1 MPYILIFS
9 LSSFFMYLS
18 GVEKINNKYKWSR
31 YTCMIL
37 SVLTISIF
45 AGVRS
50 DTVGTD
56 MQLYGNNVFF
66 DSAKYSDFLT
76 YYKNTHGWFKVE
88 PIYMFLN
95 FVSSRI
101 VKSPAFF
108 YFLLSLII
116 NTCVY
121 ASIFKF
127 KEKLNT
133 TYAWISYLFI
143 YYGYTFNLLRQSLA
157 IGFILLAFAFL
168 YEKKYKWTGLFTL
181 IAWGSHFSS
190 IPMSILIL
198 CLYFGLK
205 KIRNKMK
212 ALVILIVLL
221 IILVITINPIV
232 GFLIKSNLLSDK
244 YAMYLTNFLGLG
256 FSFKSLLLKVPVIG
270 IFVYTYKH
278 LDKDVE
284 DYFFFLFI
292 FIFDFI
298 FYQLRIINV
307 TFSRMSLYMYIFQ
320 VLSVP
325 YLINF
330 IHSNI
335 PLNFS
340 LPKIRKTY
348 RIMLNDRLITQLYI
362 LYLVVVWF
370 YQVVGVGIN
379 DIYPYTSDILN
390 IR

>member
-1 MPYILIFS
+1 
-9 LSSFFMYLS
+9 
-18 GVEKINNKYKWSR
+18 
-31 YTCMIL
+31 
-37 SVLTISIF
+37 
-45 AGVRS
+45 
-50 DTVGTD
+50 
-56 MQLYGNNVFF
+56 
-66 DSAKYSDFLT
+66 
-76 YYKNTHGWFKVE
+76 
-88 PIYMFLN
+88 
-95 FVSSRI
+95 
-101 VKSPAFF
+101 
-108 YFLLSLII
+108 
-116 NTCVY
+116 
-121 ASIFKF
+121 
-127 KEKLNT
+127 
-133 TYAWISYLFI
+133 
-143 YYGYTFNLLRQSLA
+143 
-157 IGFILLAFAFL
+157 
-168 YEKKYKWTGLFTL
+168 
-181 IAWGSHFSS
+181 
-190 IPMSILIL
+190 
-198 CLYFGLK
+198 
-205 KIRNKMK
+205 MK

-221 IILVITINPIV
+221 IVLVITINPIV
-232 GFLIKSNLLSDK
+232 DFLIKSNLLSDK

-270 IFVYTYKH
+270 IFVYTYKY

-320 VLSVP
+320 ILSVP
-325 YLINF
+325 YMINF

-348 RIMLNDRLITQLYI
+348 KVILNDRLITQLYI

-370 YQVVGVGIN
+370 YQVVIAGIN